1 MFQIA
6 LKKHHFK
13 PHFQKNFWGGQGP
26 PNPPQMAEVY
36 LLEND
41 GRGKKLKGKKK
52 EGQKRGKGK
61 GEEKKGR
68 GGRENGAKRKKIRG
82 GENIKR
88 RKWIKGMD

>member
-6 LKKHHFK
+6 LKNHHFK
-13 PHFQKNFWGGQGP
+13 PHFQKIFWGGQGP
-26 PNPPQMAEVY
+26 PNPLQMAEVY

-52 EGQKRGKGK
+52 RGKGK
-61 GEEKKGR
+61 GEEKKGKR
-68 GGRENGAKRKKIRG
+68 ERGRENGAKRKKIRG
-82 GENIKR
+82 GENVKR

>member
-13 PHFQKNFWGGQGP
+13 PHFQKIFWGGQGP

-52 EGQKRGKGK
+52 EGQKREKGK
-61 GEEKKGR
+61 GGRKKGR
-68 GGRENGAKRKKIRG
+68 GEEKMGQKGKK
-82 GENIKR
+82 
-88 RKWIKGMD
+88 